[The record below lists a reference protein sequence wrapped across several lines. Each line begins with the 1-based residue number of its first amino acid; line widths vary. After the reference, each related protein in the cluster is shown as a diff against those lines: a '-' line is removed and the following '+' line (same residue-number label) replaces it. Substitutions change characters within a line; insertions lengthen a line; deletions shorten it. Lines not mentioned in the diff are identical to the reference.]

1 MKILSLLFLTL
12 LLLNFSSENEMD
24 FGAFSMKTP
33 KNWTYLKQRGIDS
46 FIGKI
51 AIDKNDTL
59 YFDYGL
65 YSSDLEES
73 FNNGYYYIINNDS
86 IFTPDWELSE
96 LDTIDEPIYKFFARG
111 GKNKLQEF
119 KKDTSYYET
128 INGLK
133 AKIVVPKKPE
143 NGTTGVYFENTRV
156 DKKGMSFQISGY
168 NLKKKNQKKFLEA
181 IKTLKFKD

>member
-1 MKILSLLFLTL
+1 MKILNLLFLAF
-12 LLLNFSSENEMD
+12 LLLNYSSENKID

-33 KNWTYLKQRGIDS
+33 KKWNYIKERGIDS

-51 AIDKNDTL
+51 GIDKRDTL

-73 FNNGYYYIINNDS
+73 FNGGYYYIINNDS
-86 IFTPDWELSE
+86 IFTPDWELSNS
-96 LDTIDEPIYKFFARG
+96 DTIDEPIYKFFARG
-111 GKNKLQEF
+111 GKNKLLEF
-119 KKDTSYYET
+119 KKDTFYYEK

-143 NGTTGVYFENTRV
+143 MGTTGVYFENTRI
-156 DKKGMSFQISGY
+156 DGKGVSFQINGY
-168 NLKKKNQKKFLEA
+168 NLKKKNQIEFLKA
-181 IKTLKFKD
+181 IKTIKFKD

>member
-1 MKILSLLFLTL
+1 
-12 LLLNFSSENEMD
+12 MD

-33 KNWTYLKQRGIDS
+33 KKWIYIKERGIDS

-51 AIDKNDTL
+51 GIDNRDTL

-73 FNNGYYYIINNDS
+73 FNGGYYYILNNDS
-86 IFTPDWELSE
+86 IFTPDWELSN

-111 GKNKLQEF
+111 GNKKLLEF
-119 KKDTSYYET
+119 KKDTFYYET

-133 AKIVVPKKPE
+133 AKIVEPKNPE
-143 NGTTGVYFENTRV
+143 NGRTGVYFENTRV
-156 DKKGMSFQISGY
+156 EGKGVRFQINGY
-168 NLKKKNQKKFLEA
+168 NLKKENQKKFLKA
-181 IKTLKFKD
+181 IKTLKFK